1 MFSFLNLRAHGLTI
15 GNLNFRVFCQ
25 GLGLILTGSLR
36 IEHVIFKVY
45 KQIPSVWVGVVH
57 VSESLDVETNPSF
70 TDPNE
75 HFVIKLLDV
84 AAQLASEMNMEMESA
99 DRLNTANIFLSRL
112 ALVKLVEQVGECWTH
127 SGNDLDGTY
136 IQTLE
141 AGDSV
146 SETLILPLFE
156 QLASTSIAAE
166 PSRLWIRP
174 AYCEYFSLNP
184 DERRALIALPNEAWV
199 PILGP
204 NGLLTT
210 TSFSVTD
217 GDAST
222 HVTPL
227 ALGRLLELKLIDRV
241 GTGTYYTPPVIVRRM
256 VRRSLVQSVCY
267 HLGEELSTSAKAWL
281 LGESAGSD
289 LIHSDEFS
297 RIQTILAEM
306 KILDPAAG
314 SGAYLVGVAEEL
326 ARLRVKWML
335 DDQSNVEE
343 GMFHV
348 LHHIVKSN
356 LYGVDLNEEAILLT
370 RVRLW
375 LWLMHQ
381 LRTFTPMPPLQLNI
395 ISGDSVSG
403 LDVQFNRLAW
413 EPQHPLSGVDTLL
426 RMHEQYLHCPI
437 DERSEG
443 ERLFY
448 ETLRTIK
455 SQIGIEESEP
465 GIIYQL
471 QFPSIFRSPRPGFS
485 IVLANPPYVRA
496 EYLPEEYKALLQH
509 RFNNDLFQPLSS
521 TTDLYCAFFAK
532 SFRLL
537 EAGGVQ
543 AFLCSNSWMD
553 VDYGVGLKK
562 LLLNYTVIELLDVSG
577 ERTFRDAAVNTVVSV
592 VQKVRPEADSTTYLT
607 LLTSHDDAWTNPES
621 GIPILQSAMEAE
633 EKWTLYLHGNDSFR
647 LYERIDGLTNFSKW
661 GIITRGFTSGANDF
675 FFIKAEMD
683 TPIEPQFLHPLIKS
697 PKEITGLVVNE
708 NMLTMQVFVCR
719 EKRSEIEASSPGAS
733 NYILQGERDHAYHE
747 LPTTS
752 SRKQWYALP
761 MQKPSH
767 ILLRQFY
774 DKVFDFP
781 MNPSRFFTDHTF
793 YYISLRDNL
802 FEFSISVDERARRLA
817 AFLNST
823 VGWLLIE
830 SVGRKNMGDGVLT
843 CYGPEFNRMK
853 IPPLG
858 ELASVVDPFMTL
870 TQRPVESVFDEL
882 GVEGNDPKTFKTA
895 RSSTRA
901 DRRALDDAVFDVI
914 GFDEDQR
921 ERWYTDFLE
930 AISQRLSKAKK
941 VL

>member
-1 MFSFLNLRAHGLTI
+1 MSGLSEGLTH
-15 GNLNFRVFCQ
+15 
-25 GLGLILTGSLR
+25 SS
-36 IEHVIFKVY
+36 
-45 KQIPSVWVGVVH
+45 PA
-57 VSESLDVETNPSF
+57 
-70 TDPNE
+70 DPNE
-75 HFVIKLLDV
+75 LFVKKLLDIGV
-84 AAQLASEMNMEMESA
+84 QLASKMNVEIESA
-99 DRLNTANIFLSRL
+99 DRLNMANTCLSRL
-112 ALVKLVEQVGECWTH
+112 TLVKLVEQIGGCWTH
-127 SGNDLDGTY
+127 SGMDLEGAYNQILDAGGS
-136 IQTLE
+136 ISENLVVALFDQFASISTLDE
-141 AGDSV
+141 S
-146 SETLILPLFE
+146 SHL
-156 QLASTSIAAE
+156 S
-166 PSRLWIRP
+166 IRP
-174 AYCEYFSLNP
+174 VYCEYFSLNSV
-184 DERRALIALPNEAWV
+184 ERGALIALPNEAWV
-199 PILGP
+199 PILGS
-204 NGLLTT
+204 NGILRT
-210 TSFSVTD
+210 TSFSATD
-217 GDAST
+217 GNAST
-222 HVTPL
+222 HVTPFV
-227 ALGRLLELKLIDRV
+227 LGRLLELKLINRV
-241 GTGTYYTPPVIVRRM
+241 DTGTYYTPPVIVRQM
-256 VRRSLVQSVCY
+256 IRRSFVQSVCY
-267 HLGEELSTSAKAWL
+267 HLDEELSASAKAWL
-281 LGESAGSD
+281 WGETASSD
-289 LIHSDEFS
+289 LLQSHEFS
-297 RIQTILAEM
+297 KIQTILAEM

-335 DDQSNVEE
+335 DNQSNGEE

-403 LDVQFNRLAW
+403 LDVQFNRLVW
-413 EPQHPLSGVDTLL
+413 DPQHPLSGVETLL
-426 RMHEQYLHCPI
+426 AMHDQYLQSSIH
-437 DERSEG
+437 ERGEV

-471 QFPSIFRSPRPGFS
+471 QFPSIFRSSRPGFS

-577 ERTFRDAAVNTVVSV
+577 ERTFRDAAVNTIVSV
-592 VQKVRPEADSTTYLT
+592 VQKVRPGVDSVTNLT
-607 LLTSHDDAWTNPES
+607 RLTSHDDAWTNPES

-675 FFIKAEMD
+675 FFINTEID
-683 TPIEPQFLHPLIKS
+683 TSIEEKFLHPLIKS

-733 NYILQGERDHAYHE
+733 NYILQGERNHAYHE

-882 GVEGNDPKTFKTA
+882 GVDENDPETFSLA
-895 RSSTRA
+895 RANVRA
-901 DRRALDDAVFDVI
+901 DRRALDDAVFDVL
-914 GFDEDQR
+914 GFDEEQR
-921 ERWYTDFLE
+921 VRWYTDFLE

>member
-1 MFSFLNLRAHGLTI
+1 MSA
-15 GNLNFRVFCQ
+15 
-25 GLGLILTGSLR
+25 S
-36 IEHVIFKVY
+36 
-45 KQIPSVWVGVVH
+45 
-57 VSESLDVETNPSF
+57 SEDVTHSSP

-75 HFVIKLLDV
+75 HFVKKLLDIG
-84 AAQLASEMNMEMESA
+84 AQLASEMNVEIESG
-99 DRLNTANIFLSRL
+99 DRLNTANTCLSRL
-112 ALVKLVEQVGECWTH
+112 TLVKLVEQVGGCWTH
-127 SGNDLDGTY
+127 SGMDLDRAY
-136 IQTLE
+136 NQILE
-141 AGDSV
+141 AGGSI
-146 SETLILPLFE
+146 SETLVVPLFD
-156 QLASTSIAAE
+156 QFASTSIVAE
-166 PSRLWIRP
+166 SSRLWIRP
-174 AYCEYFSLNP
+174 AYCEYFSLNSI
-184 DERRALIALPNEAWV
+184 ERRALITLPNEAWI

-210 TSFSVTD
+210 TVFSGTE

-222 HVTPL
+222 HVTPF

-241 GTGTYYTPPVIVRRM
+241 GTGTYYTPPVIVQQM
-256 VRRSLVQSVCY
+256 VRRSFVQSVRY
-267 HLGEELSTSAKAWL
+267 HLGEELSTSAMAWL
-281 LGESAGSD
+281 WGEIASSD
-289 LIHSDEFS
+289 LLHCQEFS

-326 ARLRVKWML
+326 ARLRVKWMI
-335 DDQSNVEE
+335 DHQSTGEE
-343 GMFHV
+343 DMLHV
-348 LHHIVKSN
+348 LQHIVESN
-356 LYGVDLNEEAILLT
+356 LYGVDMNEEAILLT

-381 LRTFTPMPPLQLNI
+381 LGTFTPMPPLQLNI
-395 ISGDSVSG
+395 VSGDSVSG
-403 LDVQFNRLAW
+403 LDVQFNRLVW

-448 ETLRTIK
+448 EMLRTIK
-455 SQIGIEESEP
+455 SQIGIEESDP
-465 GIIYQL
+465 GVIYQL

-496 EYLPEEYKALLQH
+496 EYLPEEYKALLQQ
-509 RFNNDLFQPLSS
+509 RFNTDRFQPVSS
-521 TTDLYCAFFAK
+521 TADLYCAFFAK
-532 SFRLL
+532 SLRLL

-553 VDYGVGLKK
+553 VEYGVGLKK
-562 LLLNYTVIELLDVSG
+562 LLLSNTVIELLDVSG

-607 LLTSHDDAWTNPES
+607 RLTNHDDACTGSES
-621 GIPILQSAMEAE
+621 GLPILQSVMEAE

-647 LYERIDGLTNFSKW
+647 LYEGIDGLTSFSKW

-697 PKEITGLVVNE
+697 PKEITGLVVNQD
-708 NMLTMQVFVCR
+708 MLSMQVFVCR
-719 EKRSEIEASSPGAS
+719 EKRSEIEASSPGAW
-733 NYILQGERDHAYHE
+733 NYILQGERNHAYHE

-761 MQKPSH
+761 LQKPSH
-767 ILLRQFY
+767 ILLRQFF

-781 MNPSRFFTDHTF
+781 MNPRRYFTDHTF

-802 FEFSISVDERARRLA
+802 FEFSISVEERARRLA

-870 TQRPVESVFDEL
+870 AQRPVESVFDEL
-882 GVEGNDPKTFKTA
+882 GVDENDPETFSLA
-895 RSSTRA
+895 RANVRA
-901 DRRALDDAVFDVI
+901 DRRALDDAVFDVL
-914 GFDEDQR
+914 GFDEEQR
-921 ERWYTDFLE
+921 VRWYIDFLE